1 MPTFAQ
7 QIIERAQAEPLRL
20 ILPEGTDPRVL
31 IAAKNILQ
39 LKIASEV
46 TILGD
51 PDILKEKARI
61 HGLNINN
68 INIINHETD
77 PRLDEFTHEYYE
89 LRKHKG
95 LTEEQAR
102 VDMAD
107 NVFFGAKSLASGC
120 GDAMVSGS
128 YSPTSKTL
136 RAAIF
141 FGKPQVKTISGSMI
155 MEVSNKILGT
165 QGRLVFGDCAV
176 VPKPNA
182 EQLADIA
189 ISSAKTAR
197 ELLHVKPRVAMLS
210 FSTHGSAKTPDTE
223 IVIEACEI
231 LQQRQVD
238 FDVDGE
244 IQLDAAVNPE
254 TAALK
259 APNSLVAGKANV
271 LIFPDLGAANIGYKL
286 VHRFSEGA
294 QAFGPLLQGLTLPI
308 NDLSRG
314 CSYDDIIITSA
325 ITLNQAQ
332 NQHNLL

>member
-1 MPTFAQ
+1 MSTYAQ
-7 QIIERAQAEPLRL
+7 LVMERAQTNPLKL
-20 ILPEGTDPRVL
+20 ILPEGRDPRVL
-31 IAAKNILQ
+31 IAAQSILQ
-39 LKIASEV
+39 SKIASEV

-51 PDILKEKARI
+51 PDKLNASAKQ
-61 HGLNINN
+61 HGVNIGNV
-68 INIINHETD
+68 NIIDHTTD
-77 PRLDEFTHEYYE
+77 KRAEQYAHEYFE

-95 LTEEQAR
+95 LTEEQAIEAMK
-102 VDMAD
+102 DD
-107 NVFFGAKSLASGC
+107 VFFGAKHMSSGNAH
-120 GDAMVSGS
+120 AMVSGS

-141 FGKPQVKTISGSMI
+141 FGKPQVKTISGAMI
-155 MEVSNKILGT
+155 MEVPNPILGS

-176 VPKPNA
+176 VPKPTA

-189 ISSAKTAR
+189 MSSAETAR
-197 ELLHVKPRVAMLS
+197 ELLHVKPRVALLS
-210 FSTHGSAKTPDTE
+210 FSTHGSAKSPETE
-223 IVIEACEI
+223 LVIEALNI
-231 LQQRQVD
+231 LKQRNVD

-244 IQLDAAVNPE
+244 LQLDAAVHPE

-271 LIFPDLGAANIGYKL
+271 LIFPDLSAANIGYKL
-286 VHRFSEGA
+286 VHRFAPGA
-294 QAFGPLLQGLTLPI
+294 HAFGPLLQGLSLPI

-332 NQHNLL
+332 AKLSN

>member
-20 ILPEGTDPRVL
+20 ILPEGIDPRVL

-51 PDILKEKARI
+51 PDILNEKARI
-61 HGLNINN
+61 HGLNLNN
-68 INIINHETD
+68 VNIINYQKD
-77 PRLDEFTHEYYE
+77 SRLEEFAHEYYE
-89 LRKHKG
+89 SRKHKG
-95 LTEEQAR
+95 LTEEQALT
-102 VDMAD
+102 DMSD
-107 NVFFGAKSLASGC
+107 DVFFGAKLLSLGLC
-120 GDAMVSGS
+120 DAMVSGS
-128 YSPTSKTL
+128 YSATSKTL

-141 FGKPQVKTISGSMI
+141 FGKPQVKTISGAMI
-155 MEVSNKILGT
+155 LEVPNKILGA

-176 VPKPNA
+176 VPKPTA

-189 ISSAKTAR
+189 VSSAKTAR

-210 FSTHGSAKTPDTE
+210 FSTHGSAKSIETE
-223 IVIEACEI
+223 IVVEACEV
-231 LQQRQVD
+231 LRQRQVD
-238 FDVDGE
+238 FDYDGE

-286 VHRFSEGA
+286 VQRFSDGA
-294 QAFGPLLQGLTLPI
+294 HAFGPLIQGLTLPI

-314 CSYDDIIITSA
+314 CSYDDIIATSA

-332 NQHNLL
+332 AQKNL